1 MCFTAI
7 FKDVIF
13 FLTAYHSIVWVRAL
27 KRPYLGWSPKYDVQ
41 ERQVMIY
48 SILMWA
54 SVHNTTRD
62 SHYTSLALSRSN
74 NSERQENYLVSVRGS
89 GGGLSKEDGPNP
101 KMYSVGLQDIYSQ
114 LICRRTVPVQYG
126 FSMDTGYFTDKS
138 SLKHCQM
145 SRFCSDCTFPQPKN
159 PHLIVTSSI

>member
-1 MCFTAI
+1 MGGRGGGGYFSCWKSICSRIYFCWCASL

-13 FLTAYHSIVWVRAL
+13 FFLTAYLSIVWVRAPAT
-27 KRPYLGWSPKYDVQ
+27 PYLGWSPKYDVQ

-54 SVHNTTRD
+54 SVHNTTCD

-101 KMYSVGLQDIYSQ
+101 KMYSVGPQDIYSQ
-114 LICRRTVPVQYG
+114 LICRLTVPVQYG
-126 FSMDTGYFTDKS
+126 
-138 SLKHCQM
+138 HCCALQI
-145 SRFCSDCTFPQPKN
+145 KV
-159 PHLIVTSSI
+159 L

>member
-13 FLTAYHSIVWVRAL
+13 FFLTAYLSIVWVRAPAT
-27 KRPYLGWSPKYDVQ
+27 PYLGWSPKYDVQ

-54 SVHNTTRD
+54 SVHNTTCD
-62 SHYTSLALSRSN
+62 SHGRSN

-114 LICRRTVPVQYG
+114 LICRLTVPVQH
-126 FSMDTGYFTDKS
+126 GYCCPLQIKV
-138 SLKHCQM
+138 L
-145 SRFCSDCTFPQPKN
+145 
-159 PHLIVTSSI
+159 